1 MSSLIVVMLAVG
13 CSNVLGYDELTFQ
26 DGGAGASASGG
37 TSSGGS
43 SSGGSSG
50 SGGASV
56 GGNSGAGGAPS
67 GGASSGGTPGSG
79 GAATGGASSGGSS
92 GSGGSA
98 TGGASSGGASSG
110 GTSGSGGS
118 ATGGSGG
125 GTTTDPFATARQ
137 QCVDKIN
144 EYRATLSLPPYQR
157 WNAKESCADGE
168 AKSDSETGQAHG
180 AFPSCGEWAQNE
192 CPGYPSV
199 SSTVTTCLAQMW
211 AEGPGADFQTHG
223 HYINMSSTKY
233 TKVACGFY
241 QTPGGSVWAVQDFQ

>member
-1 MSSLIVVMLAVG
+1 M
-13 CSNVLGYDELTFQ
+13 LGYDELSFEDAGT
-26 DGGAGASASGG
+26 GA
-37 TSSGGS
+37 
-43 SSGGSSG
+43 
-50 SGGASV
+50 
-56 GGNSGAGGAPS
+56 
-67 GGASSGGTPGSG
+67 
-79 GAATGGASSGGSS
+79 
-92 GSGGSA
+92 
-98 TGGASSGGASSG
+98 SGGASSG
-110 GTSGSGGS
+110 GTSSGGSASGGASSGGSGAVGSGGA

-125 GTTTDPFATARQ
+125 VGTGGASTGGSGGAGTGGAATGGSGGAGTGGAGTGGAATGGSGGSTSDPYATARQ

-157 WNAKESCADGE
+157 WNAKETCADGE
-168 AKSDSETGQAHG
+168 AKSDSETGKAHG

>member
-1 MSSLIVVMLAVG
+1 VVLRVFPWLGVALVTAACG
-13 CSNVLGYDELTFQ
+13 NVLGYDELSFE
-26 DGGAGASASGG
+26 DGGTGAAGSGG
-37 TSSGGS
+37 VSSGGS
-43 SSGGSSG
+43 
-50 SGGASV
+50 GAI
-56 GGNSGAGGAPS
+56 
-67 GGASSGGTPGSG
+67 
-79 GAATGGASSGGSS
+79 

-98 TGGASSGGASSG
+98 TGGNAGTSGAGTGGVGTGGAGTAGTGGGGTGGAANGGTGGAASG
-110 GTSGSGGS
+110 GTGGGS
-118 ATGGSGG
+118 TGGSGG
-125 GTTTDPFATARQ
+125 STGDPYATARQ

-168 AKSDSETGQAHG
+168 AKSDSETGKAHG

-192 CPGYPSV
+192 CPGYGSV
-199 SSTVTTCLAQMW
+199 NSTVTTCLAQMW

-241 QTPGGSVWAVQDFQ
+241 ETPTGSVWAVQDFQ